1 MKVCY
6 NTYCPFSPDKPHEC
20 DCAEMCERFTD
31 GPVTV
36 TTSNRTESL
45 DQMDSRTTNNTKTVD
60 KNSCEA

>member
-20 DCAEMCERFTD
+20 GCAEMCERFTD

-36 TTSNRTESL
+36 TTSN
-45 DQMDSRTTNNTKTVD
+45 
-60 KNSCEA
+60 